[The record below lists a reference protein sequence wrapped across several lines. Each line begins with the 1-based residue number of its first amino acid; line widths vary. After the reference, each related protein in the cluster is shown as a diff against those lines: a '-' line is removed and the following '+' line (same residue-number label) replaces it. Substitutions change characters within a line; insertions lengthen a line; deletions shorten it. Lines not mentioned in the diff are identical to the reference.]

1 MRRFRRVSSC
11 WALLALAACSG
22 KHSAPATDATA
33 LKAALVTP
41 GSIADAAWN
50 SGAYLG
56 LQQLR
61 DSLAMSISH
70 IEARTP
76 AEQEE
81 ALRSYAAQGY
91 DLIFAHGFEFQD
103 AAERVARDFPRAIF
117 VITSGQRVV
126 GNVVPLIFRIHE
138 ATYLCG
144 MVAGALTKSGKLGF
158 IGGLELPPI
167 KLGYHG
173 WVQGARATRADVETR
188 LIYLNTFDDAAAGRE
203 AALALIRLGVDQL
216 HHNADA
222 AALGMFSAAKES
234 PGVFV
239 YGANADQSSL
249 APNRVLASAA
259 IDLPH
264 AFLLLGREVKGGTF
278 TPRVESFGL
287 ASGVIRFAVNTR
299 LQTMWPAGLSAR
311 VAAAADSISAGTL
324 VVAGE
329 ATR

>member
-1 MRRFRRVSSC
+1 MRFWRLGTCCAILS
-11 WALLALAACSG
+11 LAACSG
-22 KHSAPATDATA
+22 KDTAPASAATA
-33 LKAALVTP
+33 MKAALVTP

-50 SGAYLG
+50 SGAYQG
-56 LQQLR
+56 LLQLR
-61 DSLAMSISH
+61 DSLAMNISH

-81 ALRSYAAQGY
+81 ALRSYATQGY
-91 DLIFAHGFEFQD
+91 DLVFAHGFEFQA
-103 AAERVARDFPRAIF
+103 AAERVAKDFPKTIF
-117 VITSGQRVV
+117 VITSGQRVA

-144 MVAGALTKSGKLGF
+144 MVAGAMTKSGKIGF

-167 KLGYHG
+167 KLGYDG
-173 WVQGARATRADVETR
+173 WVAGARATRADVETR
-188 LIYLNTFDDAAAGRE
+188 LIYLNTFDDAAAGKE
-203 AALALIRLGVDQL
+203 AALAMIRLGVDQL

-222 AALGMFSAAKES
+222 AAIGMFSAAKES

-249 APNRVLASAA
+249 APDRVLASAA

-264 AFLLLGREVKGGTF
+264 AFLLLGREVQGGSF

-287 ASGVIRFAVNTR
+287 ASGVIRFVTNGR
-299 LQTMWPAGLSAR
+299 LRATWPAGLSAR
-311 VAAAADSISAGTL
+311 VGAAADSISAGTL

-329 ATR
+329 AAR

>member
-1 MRRFRRVSSC
+1 MRFRRRGFLL
-11 WALLALAACSG
+11 ALCALAACSG
-22 KHSAPATDATA
+22 KAAPAATAVA

-50 SGAYLG
+50 SGAYQG
-56 LQQLR
+56 LQQLH

-81 ALRSYAAQGY
+81 ALRSYATQGY
-91 DLIFAHGFEFQD
+91 DIVFGHGFEFQD
-103 AAERVARDFPRAIF
+103 AAERVAKDFPKTIF

-126 GNVVPLIFRIHE
+126 GNVVPLVFRIHE

-144 MVAGALTKSGKLGF
+144 MVAGAFTKSGKIGF

-167 KLGYHG
+167 KLGYDG
-173 WVQGARATRADVETR
+173 WVQGARATRPKVESR
-188 LIYLNTFDDAAAGRE
+188 LIYLNTFDDAAAGKE
-203 AALALIRLGVDQL
+203 AALAMIRLGIDQL

-222 AALGMFSAAKES
+222 AAIGMFSAVKES
-234 PGVFV
+234 PGVFA
-239 YGANADQSSL
+239 YGANADQASL
-249 APNRVLASAA
+249 APERVLASAV

-264 AFLLLGREVKGGTF
+264 AFLLVGREVQGGSF

-287 ASGVIRFAVNTR
+287 ASGVIQFAVNDR
-299 LQTMWPAGLSAR
+299 LKATWPAGLSAR

-329 ATR
+329 ASR